1 MRLVRRRSESGFPLP
16 PARLRFR
23 VAGRRGAASFLE
35 VGRRCRDDLEAALSG
50 VGRPLGSFERIL
62 DFGCGCGRTLA
73 FLPDLGASVQG
84 CDIDAQAIRWC
95 ARNLPFAEF
104 RVNGP
109 EPPAPYEDGAF
120 DLVYAIS
127 VLTHLPEELGLRWL
141 EDLRRMTSPGGIVV
155 VTIHGRATWNKLTA
169 EETETVERNG
179 FLFRRD
185 DSWSAIFPEWYQTS
199 FHSPEYVRRR
209 FGERFEILD
218 IVEAGMNDKQDVVVM
233 RRPSDDESAR
243 AVEASRG
250 RTGGRRASR
259 RATERT
265 GHG

>member
-1 MRLVRRRSESGFPLP
+1 VRLARRRRETGLP
-16 PARLRFR
+16 IPPTRLRFR

-62 DFGCGCGRTLA
+62 DFGCGCGRTLS
-73 FLPDLGASVQG
+73 FMSDLAGSVHG

-95 ARNLPFAEF
+95 ARNLRFAEF
-104 RVNGP
+104 RVNAP
-109 EPPAPYEDGAF
+109 EPPSPYGDGAF
-120 DLVYAIS
+120 DLVYSIS
-127 VLTHLPEELGLRWL
+127 VLTHLPEELGLRWI
-141 EDLRRMTSPGGIVV
+141 EDLRRVTAPGGIVA
-155 VTIHGRATWNKLTA
+155 VTTHGRATWNRLTA
-169 EETETVERNG
+169 EEIEGVERDG

-199 FHSPEYVRRR
+199 FQTPEYVRRR

-218 IVEAGMNDKQDVVVM
+218 VVEAGMNDKQDVVVM
-233 RRPSDDESAR
+233 RRPRDDEPAR
-243 AVEASRG
+243 AGGASRA

-259 RATERT
+259 RASGRS
-265 GHG
+265 GRG